1 MIELQLKDIK
11 MLDLVLK
18 ELCKNTTLVLNAE
31 NLRDNWLIVNSEK
44 YTFENEFE
52 RICSIFKFYDCAEIV
67 RIPFSKVYIKRN
79 SNTFQFNSQRGFEKL
94 YETLKEKR
102 KRENFEYKKSK
113 VDFKLANKMLE
124 EFPKTKLFSR
134 IGAFIGIGLA
144 VLEIIEWIMKLM

>member
-67 RIPFSKVYIKRN
+67 RIPFSKVYIKEIQIL
-79 SNTFQFNSQRGFEKL
+79 SNL
-94 YETLKEKR
+94 IHKE
-102 KRENFEYKKSK
+102 
-113 VDFKLANKMLE
+113 VFKNCMRL
-124 EFPKTKLFSR
+124 
-134 IGAFIGIGLA
+134 
-144 VLEIIEWIMKLM
+144 